1 LITSHSHESVVAQVA
16 TRMVRKKARKVV
28 KFSTIL
34 HLLLEYPMLEYE
46 AMKPLFELM
55 AIPKNNNKTLD

>member
-1 LITSHSHESVVAQVA
+1 
-16 TRMVRKKARKVV
+16 MVRKKARKVV